1 MKFGEVINEYFVY
14 KTVFGFSPFCFYYI
28 FMKLF
33 QYQQSK
39 TKDAVKDINQ
49 NFTSNKL
56 NEKKSEHPFIK
67 LNWFLLKYFWE
78 DGARQR
84 KKYSPEVTEQF
95 YQEAQIIF

>member
-67 LNWFLLKYFWE
+67 KADLWTFALTDFFWNISEKMELANVKNIHLK
-78 DGARQR
+78 
-84 KKYSPEVTEQF
+84 
-95 YQEAQIIF
+95 